1 MRALVEFSVLA
12 GDGHRDVE
20 AVVASL
26 ADYGWTTPD
35 LGVERGELVA
45 MARDVGLAAGK
56 AGRDLPISPHS
67 QFIQSVIDGRARFDR
82 FSFERHCL
90 EQALLILTQIPEID
104 HGEIYT
110 REMVT
115 VVGPEFGVYGL
126 ILHRATAH
134 RGTAAD
140 HYIVHLRCRDLERLQ
155 KATGAFVS
163 ALNPVRAHGAVAAT
177 AAAGV
182 DRQRRRRTWA
192 RRRRRPGGGRPSGLR
207 SIVSRLEIR
216 SEADELL
223 FTANVMPIGGRL
235 APLQHSF
242 ADVPALLLT
251 SLSLVLTAA
260 SALLF
265 WVGREDGWWHW
276 AEQLMGRLATGAF
289 GALLV
294 EGAIAYGALRRTLA
308 SSAGPAGHGALLDWN
323 RA

>member
-12 GDGHRDVE
+12 GGGPRDVE

-35 LGVERGELVA
+35 IGVERGELVA
-45 MARDVGLAAGK
+45 MARDVAVAAGK

-67 QFIQSVIDGRARFDR
+67 QFIQSVIDARARFDR

-104 HGEIYT
+104 HGELYT

-115 VVGPEFGVYGL
+115 IVGPEFGVYGL
-126 ILHRATAH
+126 ILHRSPAH

-155 KATGAFVS
+155 KATAAFVS
-163 ALNPVRAHGAVAAT
+163 ALNPTRADGAVAA
-177 AAAGV
+177 AAAREPGG
-182 DRQRRRRTWA
+182 
-192 RRRRRPGGGRPSGLR
+192 RRRPGRRWRRADPGGSGFR
-207 SIVSRLEIR
+207 SIVSRLELR

-223 FTANVMPIGGRL
+223 FTAHVVPIGGRL

-251 SLSLVLTAA
+251 TLSLVLTAA
-260 SALLF
+260 SALMF
-265 WVGREDGWWHW
+265 WLGPGEGWWQW